1 MIVFPT
7 AYGPGRPVRLSEDTR
22 RFAYDS
28 LHHRYGQDT
37 LRTPHVCMDEVAGIG
52 EMNRLELYDA
62 AIRRIAEEAPV
73 RICDG
78 ERISGA
84 APPLKSEVES
94 VDSFTCIKD
103 KRRPNTRI

>member
-62 AIRRIAEEAPV
+62 AIRRIAEEA
-73 RICDG
+73 RSASATG
-78 ERISGA
+78 SGSA
-84 APPLKSEVES
+84 APPLWAML
-94 VDSFTCIKD
+94 
-103 KRRPNTRI
+103 